1 MTFKHL
7 VLSGG
12 SWKGLYMAGAINM
25 FIKKQYIELDKIET
39 IYATSV
45 GTLMATLIA
54 LKIDWD
60 SIIKYFINVPIKQLD
75 NLNLEMCVSMF
86 NECGILDKNF
96 FIKLLGSLFKSKYL
110 DIESIT
116 LNDFY
121 NYSNIELNFFAIE
134 FDSMNTVNFNHY
146 DYPNIKL
153 LDALYS
159 SCTFPYLFKPN
170 KINDKIYLDGGL
182 NVHYPSKYC
191 LEKHNNESIFGIY
204 IRTKSCLT
212 SNTDNM
218 LNFGISLIYKLIFT
232 SQLENLEKLENQLI
246 IDTEGKMANT
256 IVELVKNKNLREKVI
271 NEGEEKAKL
280 YLNDCVQKLDE

>member
-12 SWKGLYMAGAINM
+12 SWKGLYMAGAIDV
-25 FIKKQYIELDKIET
+25 FIKKKYIELDKIET

-45 GTLMATLIA
+45 GTLISTLIA

-86 NECGILDKNF
+86 NDCGILDKDF

-116 LNDFY
+116 LKDFY

-134 FDSMNTVNFNHY
+134 FDSMKTVNFNHIN
-146 DYPNIKL
+146 YPNIKL
-153 LDALYS
+153 LDALYC
-159 SCTFPYLFKPN
+159 SCTFPYLFKPS

-191 LEKHNNESIFGIY
+191 LKKYSNDSILGIY
-204 IRTKSCLT
+204 IRTQSCLT

-218 LNFGISLIYKLIFT
+218 LNFGVSLIYKLIFT
-232 SQLENLEKLENQLI
+232 SQLENLEKLKNQLI
-246 IDTEGKMANT
+246 IDTEGKLVNT
-256 IVELVKNKNLREKVI
+256 IIDLVKNKNLREKVI
-271 NEGEEKAKL
+271 NEGVEKATL
-280 YLNDCVQKLDE
+280 YLNDSIQKLDK